1 MLVDRRDWGSQSFM
15 AGDTLMVNRV
25 GTQGIGS
32 AAYWWAREVGGLARA
47 VLYLTEKQPIW
58 QLVFADDF
66 DWTAEGPFIPDN
78 IILAIAFLAALGVP
92 WAWKKFG
99 GGIEYEWIGLWTDW
113 ARFSTGLSLKRGTWI
128 ADYCRKRLDD
138 NGVLIRE
145 LTEVLGRFVFAA
157 QAIEHVKPLLGPL
170 YAWVAMMPPGAYVP
184 LPGAVRIL
192 LRFLEFIFRSD
203 EWRIS
208 GVVADGERNG
218 RGSFRADARAKGDVI
233 EGGGWKISDSG
244 DPSESK
250 WVSFT
255 LDRVSAPWA
264 YVAGE
269 PFRSIAAIEL
279 YTTLITVMTL
289 CDKDCDGLL
298 QLTSLA
304 GETDNQGN
312 SFAVGRLLSTKFP
325 LNIVLMELALQ
336 LHKRGMV
343 LDLSWIPR
351 EQNVEADELSN
362 GVFRNFTD
370 SNRITVD
377 ISKMDFLVLPLLME
391 EAELFYGELLTKKK
405 KKQEDK
411 LMLKPKAVAP
421 GNVIDKSVIINTAGG
436 SWMRAGLPL
445 KNRKRKP

>member
-1 MLVDRRDWGSQSFM
+1 VR
-15 AGDTLMVNRV
+15 NR
-25 GTQGIGS
+25 
-32 AAYWWAREVGGLARA
+32 
-47 VLYLTEKQPIW
+47 
-58 QLVFADDF
+58 
-66 DWTAEGPFIPDN
+66 
-78 IILAIAFLAALGVP
+78 
-92 WAWKKFG
+92 
-99 GGIEYEWIGLWTDW
+99 
-113 ARFSTGLSLKRGTWI
+113 
-128 ADYCRKRLDD
+128 
-138 NGVLIRE
+138 
-145 LTEVLGRFVFAA
+145 
-157 QAIEHVKPLLGPL
+157 
-170 YAWVAMMPPGAYVP
+170 
-184 LPGAVRIL
+184 
-192 LRFLEFIFRSD
+192 
-203 EWRIS
+203 
-208 GVVADGERNG
+208 

-264 YVAGE
+264 YAAGE

-325 LNIVLMELALQ
+325 LNVVLMELALQ

-405 KKQEDK
+405 KKQEDR
-411 LMLKPKAVAP
+411 LMLKSKAVAP
-421 GNVIDKSVIINTAGG
+421 GKVIDKSVIIYTGGG
-436 SWMRAGLPL
+436 SWMGAGLPL
-445 KNRKRKP
+445 KNRKRKPEERLKARQPW